1 MTTLA
6 VGSATTP
13 APPQGPMTPT
23 PVRVVERR
31 TEHLDTVTFSIAP
44 VGAPL
49 PVAEPGQFLMLWA
62 PGVGEVPISVAGLRD
77 GGITEHTVRAVGAVT
92 RALCDAAP
100 GTVLGAR
107 GPFGQGWGLDH
118 LAGRDLLVIAGG
130 IGLAPLRPVVHHV
143 LAEPPDGRRLTL
155 LFGARDPGRLL
166 YRPEIAGWMAD
177 GAADGR
183 VDVRVTVDT
192 AQREWPGDVG
202 VVTQLIP
209 RVDLDLARTTALVCG
224 PEPMMR
230 FTARALLDA
239 GLAAADIRVSL
250 ERSMTCGIGQCGHCQ
265 LGPAL
270 LCREGPVV
278 DWARAS
284 TLLAVRER

>member
-6 VGSATTP
+6 ARSAATP
-13 APPQGPMTPT
+13 APPVGPMTPT
-23 PVRVVERR
+23 PMRVVDRR
-31 TEHLDTVTFSIAP
+31 VEHLDTVTFSLAP
-44 VGAPL
+44 VGGGLVAP
-49 PVAEPGQFLMLWA
+49 EPGQFLMLWA
-62 PGVGEVPISVAGLRD
+62 PGVGEVPISVAGVRD
-77 GGITEHTVRAVGAVT
+77 DGTVEHTVRAVGAVT

-107 GPFGQGWGLDH
+107 GPFGRGWGLAG
-118 LAGRDLLVIAGG
+118 LAGRDLLLVAGG
-130 IGLAPLRPVVHHV
+130 IGIAPLRPVVHHV
-143 LAEPPDGRRLTL
+143 LAEPSDGRRLTL
-155 LFGARDPGRLL
+155 LFGARDPQRLL
-166 YRPEIAGWMAD
+166 YTAEIAGWIAD

-192 AQREWPGDVG
+192 AERDWPGTVG
-202 VVTQLIP
+202 FVTQLIP
-209 RVDLDLARTTALVCG
+209 RIDLAPDRTTALVCG

-230 FTARALLDA
+230 FTARTLLDA
-239 GLAAADIRVSL
+239 GLGAGDIRVSL

-278 DWARAS
+278 DWTRADD
-284 TLLAVRER
+284 LLAVRER